1 MRSAWSVTVAAF
13 AVLTLAIGATTT
25 IFSVVDAVLLRG
37 LPFEE
42 HNRLV
47 AIGERSTRPVQSPVN
62 GRDPDA
68 LGWVAPQ
75 NYLDWAAEQRVFE
88 SMAAV
93 GSGWFTLRRPG
104 VEPESIVPQRV
115 TSGFFDVLRVH
126 PSLGRG
132 FTAENEVAGRER
144 VAVLSYT
151 AWRRWFGADPQIIG
165 RVVPLEDLEGGPAA
179 TESGGYEIL
188 GVMPPGFA
196 YPVAS
201 TRPTDIWIPY
211 VVPPDQRIRVP
222 HKRVTYLQVIARLK
236 PDVSVDGARAQ
247 MTQVAAAIE
256 QANPVWNKDQTIG
269 VRPLVDHIVGTRI
282 RSWMW
287 LLLGAVSLVLLIACA
302 NIANLLLARA
312 SARERETGIR
322 AALGAGRWRLVRQML
337 IESLALSAAGT
348 VAAVCL
354 AWWAIGVLRSSMP
367 DDLPRVAAITLDARV
382 LVMSS
387 VTAILTAVVFGIVP
401 AFQASAVD
409 LSTALKDGARG
420 TAGSRQRLR
429 SALVVLEI
437 ALALV
442 LLVGAALFIG
452 SFLTVLRI
460 EPGFDP
466 SNVLIAQVSPR
477 LESRTEPRNVSPALT
492 DIVERAG
499 HIPGVLYAAA
509 AWTGVPLGGTI
520 SKTTISIQGR
530 DLRELNPDGAGIV
543 IRHVTADYH
552 RALRVPLRAGRMF
565 DSRDRSTASS
575 VVIINETASRQYL
588 RDADPIGRI
597 VGIDGNRLI
606 VGVVGDVS
614 QVSLET
620 APLAEAYVPLEQSKV
635 FGGDLVIRTNG
646 NPTDVLPAVKSAVF
660 AVLPDVPLRNVRTM
674 ERMMAAR
681 LAQRKVSMLLL
692 GLFGLLGLIIAAVGI
707 YGVMSYVV
715 SQRTREI
722 GVRMALGATRVAV
735 VGMVLRNAGMLV
747 VAGLAIGSVASWYFS
762 AAARTFLFRLQPADP
777 RAFAAAAILLSV
789 AALIAAIIPARRAAS
804 VDPIVA
810 LRAE

>member
-13 AVLTLAIGATTT
+13 AVLALTIGATTA

-37 LPFEE
+37 LPFDEQD
-42 HNRLV
+42 RLV
-47 AIGERSTRPVQSPVN
+47 ALGERSRRPVESPVN

-68 LGWVAPQ
+68 LGRVAPQ

-126 PSLGRG
+126 PSLGRP
-132 FTAENEVAGRER
+132 FTTENEVPGRER
-144 VAVLSYT
+144 VAVLSDA
-151 AWRRWFGADPQIIG
+151 AWRRWFGADPQIVG
-165 RVVPLEDLEGGPAA
+165 RLVPLEDLEGGQAA
-179 TESGGYEIL
+179 SESGGYEIL

-201 TRPTDIWIPY
+201 MRPTDIWIPY
-211 VVPPDQRIRVP
+211 VVPADQRIRDP
-222 HKRVTYLQVIARLK
+222 HKRATYLQVIARLK
-236 PDVSVDGARAQ
+236 PGVSVDGARAQ
-247 MTQVAAAIE
+247 MSQLAAAIE
-256 QANPVWNKDQTIG
+256 LANPVWNKDQTIG
-269 VRPLVDHIVGTRI
+269 VRPLVDHVVGTRI
-282 RSWMW
+282 ASWMW
-287 LLLGAVSLVLLIACA
+287 LLFGAVALVLLIACA

-322 AALGAGRWRLVRQML
+322 TALGAGRWRLVRQML
-337 IESLALSAAGT
+337 IESLVLSAAGT

-367 DDLPRVAAITLDARV
+367 DDLPRVAAIALDGRV

-387 VTAILTAVVFGIVP
+387 VTALLTAAIFGIVP
-401 AFQASAVD
+401 AFQSSSVD

-420 TAGSRQRLR
+420 TAGSQRLR
-429 SALVVLEI
+429 RALVVVEI

-460 EPGFDP
+460 DPGFDS
-466 SNVLIAQVSPR
+466 SNLLIAQVSPR
-477 LESRTEPRNVSPALT
+477 FESRTEPRNVSPALT

-520 SKTTISIQGR
+520 TRTTISIHGR
-530 DLRELNPDGAGIV
+530 DLRELNPDGAGII

-552 RALRVPLRAGRMF
+552 RALRIPLRAGRMF
-565 DSRDRSTASS
+565 DLRDRNSSSS
-575 VVIINETASRQYL
+575 VVIINETAARKYF
-588 RDADPIGRI
+588 RDADPIGQI
-597 VGIDGNRLI
+597 VGIDGNRTI
-606 VGVVGDVS
+606 VGVVGDVH

-620 APLAEAYVPLEQSKV
+620 DPLPEAYVPLEQSKV
-635 FGGDLVIRTNG
+635 FGGDLMIRTSG
-646 NPTDVLPAVKSAVF
+646 NPNDVLPAVKSAVF
-660 AVLPDVPLRNVRTM
+660 AALPDVPLRNVRTM
-674 ERMMAAR
+674 DRMMATR

-707 YGVMSYVV
+707 YGVMSYAVN
-715 SQRTREI
+715 QRTREI
-722 GVRMALGATRVAV
+722 GVRMALGATRLAV
-735 VGMVLRNAGMLV
+735 IAMVLRNAGTLV
-747 VAGLAIGSVASWYFS
+747 LAGLAIGTVASWYFS

-777 RAFAAAAILLSV
+777 RAFAAAAVVLSV

-810 LRAE
+810 LRSD